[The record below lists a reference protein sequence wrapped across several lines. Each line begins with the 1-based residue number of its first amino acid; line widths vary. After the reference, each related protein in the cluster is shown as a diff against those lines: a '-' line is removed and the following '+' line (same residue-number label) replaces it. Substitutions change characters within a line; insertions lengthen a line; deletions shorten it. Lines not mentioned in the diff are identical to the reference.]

1 MNLTVNS
8 LGDIG
13 NILMRII
20 GVVYV
25 ALSIKIIRNKDKKW
39 NSTVQEQDCQ

>member
-25 ALSIKIIRNKDKKW
+25 ALSIKIIRNKDKK
-39 NSTVQEQDCQ
+39 